1 MDKGLAYLGVEP
13 ISGDAVSGISVR
25 YDPDFEKLQEEIS
38 KLESMES
45 TAVNWNEVVDIGTQ
59 ILSKKSKDLLVACY
73 VCHGLYEKTGYS
85 GLSEGLVIIVGM
97 VDTFWDGLFPELKRK
112 RARGA
117 ALEWLVGRLGA
128 LVIKRKPESGERDAI
143 ANCKASLE
151 RLEEILTEKAGDL
164 DIPYGELLR
173 PIRDYDADFSR
184 ANERQQQEDD
194 KKKAAPAPIKETIP
208 AAALATAGTP
218 IALAVPETV
227 SSDQDLKKAL
237 QNCRDMLRKV
247 AVYQSE
253 RDLSDPLPYRLL
265 RVAIWMTVGLPVIQ
279 NDTTQVHQIP
289 AERLTFL
296 LGLVEKGD
304 DELLIK
310 EVESSLFNAP
320 YWLDA
325 HRWIACALGNLG
337 YRDAQQSVIAG
348 LAEFLHR
355 FPALRDYKFVG
366 GMPFAD
372 EQTRQWIDDEVLTGG
387 GAVSAATI
395 TVSPQ
400 VEGDGDALFSEVTD
414 AARALASTG
423 DFGEAIEKLQ
433 WGQKQSG
440 SRRERFQWDLHLA
453 SFCLEM
459 GYEDVSIS
467 QLEYLDDEVV
477 RYHLEEWEPA
487 LSLQVAVLL
496 LACYRK
502 VAVPDEF
509 SSDRKAREK
518 QVLSRISRL
527 DPATAVKLK
536 KKKKRK

>member
-1 MDKGLAYLGVEP
+1 MA
-13 ISGDAVSGISVR
+13 
-25 YDPDFEKLQEEIS
+25 
-38 KLESMES
+38 
-45 TAVNWNEVVDIGTQ
+45 
-59 ILSKKSKDLLVACY
+59 
-73 VCHGLYEKTGYS
+73 
-85 GLSEGLVIIVGM
+85 IIVGL

-117 ALEWLVGRLGA
+117 ALEWLIGRLGA
-128 LVIKRKPESGERDAI
+128 QVIKRKPKSGEQDAI

-151 RLEEILTEKAGDL
+151 RLEEILTEKASDL
-164 DIPYGELLR
+164 DIPCGELLR

-184 ANERQQQEDD
+184 ANEHQQQKDDNPQQGDD
-194 KKKAAPAPIKETIP
+194 KKAVAPEPIKEALPKAVLP
-208 AAALATAGTP
+208 AAGIST
-218 IALAVPETV
+218 ALAVPEAI

-247 AVYQSE
+247 AAYQLG

-279 NDTTQVHQIP
+279 NDTTQVRQIP
-289 AERLTFL
+289 AERLAFL
-296 LGLVEKGD
+296 RGLVEKED

-320 YWLDA
+320 FCLDA
-325 HRWIACALGNLG
+325 HRWVAGALGNLG

-366 GMPFAD
+366 GVPFAD
-372 EQTRQWIDDEVLTGG
+372 EQTRQWIDDDVLTDGET
-387 GAVSAATI
+387 VSTDTI

-400 VEGDGDALFSEVTD
+400 VAGDGDTLFSEVAE
-414 AARALASTG
+414 AARAVASTG
-423 DFGEAIEKLQ
+423 DFCGAIEKLQ

-459 GYEDVSIS
+459 GYEDVSIP

-509 SSDRKAREK
+509 SADRKAREK
-518 QVLSRISRL
+518 RALSRISRL
-527 DPATAVKLK
+527 DPATAVKFK
-536 KKKKRK
+536 KKSK